1 MSQKRARIAKV
12 VNHREQQLDRRVA
25 ELGEARA
32 EEKRREDAAELE
44 RMKLEKAEKE
54 RLEMSSGAMSAADWR
69 AQNEWLASRALSHAV
84 ATREVEAAVE
94 QVVEKQQGVLTARQ
108 ALKGV
113 ELLDERLRKEELR
126 AEERADQRL
135 QDELAR
141 GRSAGNKRGRETS

>member
-12 VNHREQQLDRRVA
+12 VSHREQELDRRVA

-32 EEKRREDAAELE
+32 EAARREDAAEAE
-44 RMKLEKAEKE
+44 RKRLAKAAEE
-54 RLEMSSGAMSAADWR
+54 RAALSSGAISAADWR
-69 AQNEWLASRALSHAV
+69 AANEWLASRAFSHEA
-84 ATREVEAAVE
+84 ATREVAAAAIEVE
-94 QVVEKQQGVLTARQ
+94 QKQKGVLTARQ

-113 ELLDERLRKEELR
+113 ELLDEKLKKAEIV

-141 GRSAGNKRGRETS
+141 GRSARARDGRKP